1 MEKGDP
7 IKEYVIFQL
16 RRKITNLYKQFLFI
30 LEDAHTSK
38 YNTTDETYQK
48 YRKRV
53 LDYGNDTIRE
63 IEDDISKL
71 DFNEKDPLQIV

>member
-7 IKEYVIFQL
+7 KIKEYVMFQL

-30 LEDAHTSK
+30 LEDAHNSK
-38 YNTTDETYQK
+38 YNTTDEAYQK

-53 LDYGNDTIRE
+53 LDNGNDTIRE
-63 IEDDISKL
+63 IEEDISKF
-71 DFNEKDPLQIV
+71 DFNLKK

>member
-7 IKEYVIFQL
+7 IKEYVVFQL

-30 LEDAHTSK
+30 LEDIDNSK
-38 YNTTDETYQK
+38 YNMSDEAYQK
-48 YRKRV
+48 FRKRV

-63 IEDDISKL
+63 VEEDISKF
-71 DFNEKDPLQIV
+71 DFNLKQ

>member
-7 IKEYVIFQL
+7 KIKEYVMFQL

-30 LEDAHTSK
+30 LEDAHNSK
-38 YNTTDETYQK
+38 YNTNDEAYQK

-53 LDYGNDTIRE
+53 LDNGNDTIRE
-63 IEDDISKL
+63 IEEDISKF
-71 DFNEKDPLQIV
+71 DFNLKK

>member
-7 IKEYVIFQL
+7 KIKEYVLFQL

-30 LEDAHTSK
+30 LEDIDNSK
-38 YNTTDETYQK
+38 YNMSDEAYQK
-48 YRKRV
+48 FRKRV

-63 IEDDISKL
+63 IEEDIAK
-71 DFNEKDPLQIV
+71 FNFNLKP

>member
-30 LEDAHTSK
+30 LEDAHASK
-38 YNTTDETYQK
+38 YNTNDEIYQK

-53 LDYGNDTIRE
+53 LDHGNDTIRE

-71 DFNEKDPLQIV
+71 DFELKK

>member
-7 IKEYVIFQL
+7 KIKEYVLFQL

-30 LEDAHTSK
+30 LEDIDNSK
-38 YNTTDETYQK
+38 YNMSDEAYQK
-48 YRKRV
+48 FRKRV

-63 IEDDISKL
+63 IEEDISK
-71 DFNEKDPLQIV
+71 FNFNLKP